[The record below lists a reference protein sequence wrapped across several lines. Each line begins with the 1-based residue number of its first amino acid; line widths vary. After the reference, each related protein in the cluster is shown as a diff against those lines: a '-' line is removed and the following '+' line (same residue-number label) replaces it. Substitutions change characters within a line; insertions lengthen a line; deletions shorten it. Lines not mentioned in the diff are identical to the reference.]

1 MPRLAYKKFLNYSF
15 CSCSTWEG
23 VYKPRSGVGWQQWL
37 GGPPAEEA
45 PFRKAFHTCVS
56 GNKISFVISPS
67 SVFTSVT
74 VWVIEKLIGV
84 LSFLQTCS
92 LPQEEWEGKIFSPL
106 SKSNISNATAR
117 VGPGTSGVTQELV
130 RSVVSGVFSGG
141 PVAKTLCSRYR
152 GAQVPSLVRELDPAC
167 HN

>member
-1 MPRLAYKKFLNYSF
+1 MPRPACKKFPNYSF
-15 CSCSTWEG
+15 CSCSTWEW

-45 PFRKAFHTCVS
+45 PFRDGFHTCAS

-92 LPQEEWEGKIFSPL
+92 LPQKEWEGKFFSPL
-106 SKSNISNATAR
+106 SQSNISSATAR

-130 RSVVSGVFSGG
+130 RSVQSRGTSLVGQWLRLCALRVGG
-141 PVAKTLCSRYR
+141 PGSIPGQQYL
-152 GAQVPSLVRELDPAC
+152 G
-167 HN
+167 N